1 MAQIDPNIA
10 LGFRLPQ
17 IENPINQFAKAQELN
32 VNALKMQEY
41 QRGLEQENR
50 LRELISG
57 GADLNAP
64 ETIRQMYG
72 ISPKMGAEFE
82 KSRAVIQKE
91 KTLGAKG
98 VADLEATYMK
108 NARDTLGVVGDQT
121 TYDNWRQQTIS
132 RLPGLANMIPPQYSP
147 QAKMALMA
155 DANKYLEQNQISAA
169 QQAQISA
176 TMRGQDI
183 GAETARRGQDI
194 GRIPVGYRMTPEGTI
209 EAIPGGPTTTNLS
222 PKEIQLRESKFP
234 QATQAV
240 NTFEAKTTELEK
252 DLLALKN
259 HPGLSSITGIAA
271 GRAPGLT
278 SQGRAAEALYDKIT
292 ARGGFKEL
300 QDMRAASPTGGA
312 LGNVSNQEGAQL
324 RAAFAAIDRK
334 QDAADVKKAI
344 DTALADLKAS
354 KGRVREAYDMTYDY
368 KGGGGA
374 TPPPPPPPAPGAGGN
389 TVTIPGGKV
398 LTFPTPEAAAA
409 YKQAAG
415 L

>member
-147 QAKMALMA
+147 QAKMSLMA

-169 QQAQISA
+169 QQAQIGA

-183 GAETARRGQDI
+183 GAETARRGQDLQFNPELQTTI
-194 GRIPVGYRMTPEGTI
+194 AQAKEYGQTLGKNRALAEAALPSALEAANEGIRLIDEMVGKAPVVKDGKVIEKGT
-209 EAIPGGPTTTNLS
+209 AP
-222 PKEIQLRESKFP
+222 
-234 QATQAV
+234 
-240 NTFEAKTTELEK
+240 
-252 DLLALKN
+252 
-259 HPGLSSITGIAA
+259 HPGFKNYVGAA
-271 GRAPGLT
+271 LVPG
-278 SQGRAAEALYDKIT
+278 
-292 ARGGFKEL
+292 
-300 QDMRAASPTGGA
+300 MRF
-312 LGNVSNQEGAQL
+312 VEGS
-324 RAAFAAIDRK
+324 
-334 QDAADVKKAI
+334 
-344 DTALADLKAS
+344 DTASFEVRQKQIEGKAFL
-354 KGRVREAYDMTYDY
+354 EAFQTL
-368 KGGGGA
+368 KGGGAITEKEGEKGTA
-374 TPPPPPPPAPGAGGN
+374 AIMRMNKASNEREYTAAARELQGVLRTGMDRARAKAGGVSAAPSGGGVIDFN
-389 TVTIPGGKV
+389 TLK
-398 LTFPTPEAAAA
+398 
-409 YKQAAG
+409 
-415 L
+415 

>member
-17 IENPINQFAKAQELN
+17 IENPVNQFAKAQELS

-147 QAKMALMA
+147 QAKMSLMA

-169 QQAQISA
+169 QRQQMGV

-183 GAETARRGQDI
+183 GAETARRGQD
-194 GRIPVGYRMTPEGTI
+194 
-209 EAIPGGPTTTNLS
+209 LQFS
-222 PKEIQLRESKFP
+222 PDL
-234 QATQAV
+234 QATIAQAKEYGQTLGK
-240 NTFEAKTTELEK
+240 NRALAEAALPGAIQTADESIRLIDEMVGKAPVIKDGKVIEKGTAPHPGFKNYVGAALVPGMRFVEGSDTASFDIRQKQIEGKAFLEAFN
-252 DLLALKN
+252 ALK
-259 HPGLSSITGIAA
+259 GGGSITEKEGEKGTQAIMRMNKASSEREYIAA
-271 GRAPGLT
+271 
-278 SQGRAAEALYDKIT
+278 
-292 ARGGFKEL
+292 AREL
-300 QDMRAASPTGGA
+300 QDI
-312 LGNVSNQEGAQL
+312 L
-324 RAAFAAIDRK
+324 RAGRDRARTKAGGGTSAAP
-334 QDAADVKKAI
+334 
-344 DTALADLKAS
+344 S
-354 KGRVREAYDMTYDY
+354 
-368 KGGGGA
+368 GGGGVIDF
-374 TPPPPPPPAPGAGGN
+374 N
-389 TVTIPGGKV
+389 TLK
-398 LTFPTPEAAAA
+398 
-409 YKQAAG
+409 
-415 L
+415 